1 MSADADAATPDAWAA
16 LAHRHR
22 QTLLVR
28 GYSVRTLATVGT
40 YARRWAEFCA
50 EVSLDAPAAVTAEHV
65 ASFQQWLWHRPTARG
80 VARAVAGQNN
90 VLAWVKGFF
99 GWLQA
104 EGVLT
109 RNPAAAA
116 LYAKQPDPLPKD
128 VLTMAEAVAILDA
141 PDLTTPLGQRDRAIL
156 ETMYATG
163 LRRAELRA
171 LGLVDV
177 DLDAEVVI
185 VRQGKGG
192 KGRVVPLTR
201 AACAALENYLR
212 ETRPALL
219 GGHESPRLF
228 VSPVNHPGDG
238 FCLGYHALSNLV
250 RRYAQAAGVKKKV
263 TPHLWRHTCATH
275 LLQNRANVRHV
286 QEMLGHKS
294 LATTERYL
302 RLTITDLKDA
312 HRRHHPRG

>member
-1 MSADADAATPDAWAA
+1 MSAEPSHEWEN
-16 LAHRHR
+16 LAHRYR

-28 GYSVRTLATVGT
+28 GYSVRTLATQGT

-50 EVSLDAPAAVTAEHV
+50 AVKLTTPGAIRAEHV
-65 ASFQQWLWHRPTARG
+65 AAFQKWLWHRPTARG
-80 VARAVAGQNN
+80 AVRGIAGQNN
-90 VLAWVKGFF
+90 VLSWVKGFF
-99 GWLQA
+99 AWLQA
-104 EGVLT
+104 EGVVT
-109 RNPAAAA
+109 RNPAALAR
-116 LYAKQPDPLPKD
+116 YAKQPDPLPKD
-128 VLTMAEAVAILDA
+128 VLTQAEAVAILKA
-141 PDLTTPLGQRDRAIL
+141 PDVSTLNGQRDQTIL

-163 LRRAELRA
+163 LRRAELRG

-177 DLDAEVVI
+177 DLEAEVVI

-201 AACAALENYLR
+201 TACACLETYLR
-212 ETRPALL
+212 ETRLTLL
-219 GGHESPRLF
+219 GGQVSARLF
-228 VSPVNHPGDG
+228 VSPVNHPGKD
-238 FCLGYHALSNLV
+238 FCLGEHALGNLV
-250 RRYAQAAGVKKKV
+250 TRYAKAAGIKKKV

-275 LLQNRANVRHV
+275 LLQNRANLRHV

-302 RLTITDLKDA
+302 RVTIADLKDA

>member
-1 MSADADAATPDAWAA
+1 MSAESVSEWEIQFA
-16 LAHRHR
+16 RYR

-28 GYSVRTLATVGT
+28 GYSVRTLATQAT

-50 EVSLDAPAAVTAEHV
+50 DVKLVEPGAVTPEHV
-65 ASFQQWLWHRPTARG
+65 ASFQKWLWHRPTARG
-80 VARAVAGQNN
+80 AVRGIAGQNN
-90 VLAWVKGFF
+90 VLSYLKLFF
-99 GWLQA
+99 VRLQA
-104 EGVLT
+104 EGVVT
-109 RNPAAAA
+109 RNPAALAR
-116 LYAKQPDPLPKD
+116 YAKQPDPLPKD
-128 VLTMAEAVAILDA
+128 VLTPAEAVAILGA
-141 PDLTTPLGQRDRAIL
+141 PDVSTFAGQRDRAIM

-171 LGLVDV
+171 LAVLDV
-177 DLDAEVVI
+177 DLGSEVVYI
-185 VRQGKGG
+185 RQGKGG

-201 AACAALENYLR
+201 TACACLETYLR

-219 GGHESPRLF
+219 GGQDSARLF
-228 VSPVNHPGDG
+228 VSPGNNPGEG
-238 FCLGYHALSNLV
+238 FALGYHGLGNLIA
-250 RRYAQAAGVKKKV
+250 RYAKAAGVKKKV

-275 LLQNRANVRHV
+275 LLQNRANLRHV

-302 RLTITDLKDA
+302 RVTIADLKDA